1 MGNSTEI
8 PPILAS
14 FPKAAYYVVA
24 SGIVPVLPK
33 TLKFL
38 TESSLAEILTPSIAP
53 HAGTTTMA
61 LPAEG
66 PQYDPQVLLNS
77 QPVIIT
83 VIDPATHKVVF
94 QNQVSQNKFGD
105 ISNLTC
111 HEKIANCATPC
122 AFCRMPE
129 AVDTGKPTASEVP
142 LPNDEHLLVQ
152 WAQVQTASGQ
162 THIVET
168 ITDITAVKRQQ
179 VEAEGLVKKLS
190 HTNRDLMQANQL
202 LRDQSI
208 RDSLT
213 GLYNHSHFQE
223 TLAQLCALA
232 LRSMRPLSL
241 LFMDL
246 DNFKQINDVY
256 GHTMG
261 DQVLSELG
269 WLLDSQQ
276 GPGRGIARASDFAA
290 RYGGEEFALILPDTS
305 MEGALSAAERLRH
318 RVTTL
323 TMLPELTV
331 LKKPFLLTS
340 SIGVATFPIH
350 ASIPSDLV
358 IAADSALYAAKKAG
372 KNCVRMATP
381 ANPTPS
387 VVVPLVRS

>member
-1 MGNSTEI
+1 MWFLR
-8 PPILAS
+8 PLR
-14 FPKAAYYVVA
+14 
-24 SGIVPVLPK
+24 
-33 TLKFL
+33 TLLETYFFL
-38 TESSLAEILTPSIAP
+38 TELPLTEILAP
-53 HAGTTTMA
+53 HRLLPHFRATMA
-61 LPAEG
+61 RHPDR

-83 VIDPATHKVVF
+83 VIDPLTYKVVF
-94 QNQVSQNKFGD
+94 QNKISHNKFGD

-122 AFCRMPE
+122 AFCKMPE
-129 AVDTGKPTASEVP
+129 AIEKGTPTASEVP
-142 LPNDEHLLVQ
+142 LPNDEYLLVQ
-152 WAQVQTASGQ
+152 WAEVKTSSGE

-168 ITDITAVKRQQ
+168 ITDITAIKRQQ
-179 VEAEGLVKKLS
+179 TEAEGLVKKLS
-190 HTNRDLMQANQL
+190 STNRDLIQANQL

-223 TLAQLCALA
+223 TLAQLCARA
-232 LRSMRPLSL
+232 LRSMNPLSL
-241 LFMDL
+241 LFIDL

-261 DQVLSELG
+261 DQVLRELG

-276 GPGRGIARASDFAA
+276 GPGRGIARASDFSA

-305 MEGALSAAERLRH
+305 MEGGLSAAERLRL

-323 TMLPELTV
+323 TMLPELTS
-331 LKKPFLLTS
+331 LNSRPFSLTC
-340 SIGVATFPIH
+340 SIGVASYPIH
-350 ASIPSDLV
+350 AAGPSDLV
-358 IAADSALYAAKKAG
+358 IAADAALYAAKRSG

-381 ANPTPS
+381 ANPSQPFAA
-387 VVVPLVRS
+387 PLVPS

>member
-1 MGNSTEI
+1 MF
-8 PPILAS
+8 L
-14 FPKAAYYVVA
+14 
-24 SGIVPVLPK
+24 K

-38 TESSLAEILTPSIAP
+38 TESTLAEILAQVSHLI
-53 HAGTTTMA
+53 GTTMA
-61 LPAEG
+61 LPPEG
-66 PQYDPQVLLNS
+66 PQYDPQLLLNS

-94 QNQVSQNKFGD
+94 QNQVSLTKFGD

-111 HEKIANCATPC
+111 HEKIAGCATPC
-122 AFCRMPE
+122 AFCKMPE
-129 AVDTGKPTASEVP
+129 AVETGKPTASEVP

-152 WAQVQTASGQ
+152 WAEVQTASGQ
-162 THIVET
+162 SHIVET
-168 ITDITAVKRQQ
+168 ITDITAIKRQQ

-190 HTNRDLMQANQL
+190 NTNRDLMQANQL

-241 LFMDL
+241 LFIDL
-246 DNFKQINDVY
+246 DNFKQINDAY

-261 DQVLSELG
+261 DQVLRELG

-290 RYGGEEFALILPDTS
+290 RYGGEEFALILPDTA
-305 MEGALSAAERLRH
+305 MEGALSAADRLRH

-323 TMLPELTV
+323 TMLPELMA
-331 LKKPFLLTS
+331 LHDKPSILTC

-350 ASIPSDLV
+350 ASIPSDLIV
-358 IAADSALYAAKKAG
+358 AADSAVYVAKTAG

-381 ANPTPS
+381 ANPLPS
-387 VVVPLVRS
+387 PVLPLVRS